1 MAQEN
6 AAGRRLHLPRGRVLG
21 GSHAL
26 NAVIWVRGTHADY
39 DGWEAQ
45 GANGWGWKAV
55 EPYFV
60 RAENYRGPLVA
71 GGDERG
77 THGPLDVTADYQL
90 DPIQASIVEAA
101 NKAGINTNP
110 DYNSG
115 EIEGISKMQVNMRSG
130 RRFNTWMAYCEP
142 ILENHNF
149 TVITGAHASRVL
161 LREGCAEGV
170 EYLRQSELHQVMADR
185 VVLCGGSLDSPRL
198 LMRSRI
204 GPRPHLE
211 EMGIEVK
218 VDLPGVGENLHD
230 HYLVPVIAEATKRQ
244 IDAPRDGVSVAQTH
258 LFASSPAA
266 DENPDTQPINF
277 SVPMYQTGMTG
288 PANAFTLQAGLVAT
302 KSRGRLRLSGPN
314 LTDPPLI
321 DLAALADKRD
331 EDALLYSLRQ
341 CRDIVCQPALREAWG
356 AVEIYPGPQ
365 VETEEQE
372 RDYIRSAVVTYH
384 HQVGTCRMGTD
395 AGAVVDPTLKVHQVS
410 ALFVIDASVMPTV
423 PSGNTNAPAIMI
435 GERGAEFVLADLQP
449 STT

>member
-1 MAQEN
+1 
-6 AAGRRLHLPRGRVLG
+6 
-21 GSHAL
+21 
-26 NAVIWVRGTHADY
+26 
-39 DGWEAQ
+39 
-45 GANGWGWKAV
+45 
-55 EPYFV
+55 
-60 RAENYRGPLVA
+60 
-71 GGDERG
+71 
-77 THGPLDVTADYQL
+77 
-90 DPIQASIVEAA
+90 
-101 NKAGINTNP
+101 
-110 DYNSG
+110 
-115 EIEGISKMQVNMRSG
+115 MRSG
-130 RRFNTWMAYCEP
+130 
-142 ILENHNF
+142 
-149 TVITGAHASRVL
+149 
-161 LREGCAEGV
+161 
-170 EYLRQSELHQVMADR
+170 
-185 VVLCGGSLDSPRL
+185 
-198 LMRSRI
+198 I

-302 KSRGRLRLSGPN
+302 ESRGRLRLSGPN

-372 RDYIRSAVVTYH
+372 RDYLRSAVVTYH

>member
-26 NAVIWVRGTHADY
+26 NAVSWVRGTHADY

-77 THGPLDVTADYQL
+77 THGPLDVTAEYQL

-101 NKAGINTNP
+101 NEAGINTNP

-161 LREGCAEGV
+161 LRKGRAEGV

-185 VVLCGGSLDSPRL
+185 VVL
-198 LMRSRI
+198 
-204 GPRPHLE
+204 
-211 EMGIEVK
+211 
-218 VDLPGVGENLHD
+218 
-230 HYLVPVIAEATKRQ
+230 
-244 IDAPRDGVSVAQTH
+244 
-258 LFASSPAA
+258 
-266 DENPDTQPINF
+266 
-277 SVPMYQTGMTG
+277 
-288 PANAFTLQAGLVAT
+288 
-302 KSRGRLRLSGPN
+302 
-314 LTDPPLI
+314 
-321 DLAALADKRD
+321 
-331 EDALLYSLRQ
+331 
-341 CRDIVCQPALREAWG
+341 
-356 AVEIYPGPQ
+356 
-365 VETEEQE
+365 
-372 RDYIRSAVVTYH
+372 
-384 HQVGTCRMGTD
+384 
-395 AGAVVDPTLKVHQVS
+395 
-410 ALFVIDASVMPTV
+410 
-423 PSGNTNAPAIMI
+423 
-435 GERGAEFVLADLQP
+435 
-449 STT
+449 